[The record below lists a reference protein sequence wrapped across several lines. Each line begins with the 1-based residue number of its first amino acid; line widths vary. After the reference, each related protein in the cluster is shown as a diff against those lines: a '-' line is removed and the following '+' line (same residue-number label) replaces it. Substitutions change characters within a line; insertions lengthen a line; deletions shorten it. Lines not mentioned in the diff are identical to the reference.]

1 MKTIKTILLTKIII
15 TISVTSVLFSS
26 CKDTLPKIV
35 VSTNEVTNITTTAA
49 TLSGKVTIEDYTVV
63 TELGLC
69 WSSSPNPDVT
79 GDHVFTD
86 NTLDIFKHTLTD
98 LQPGTEYHVRA
109 YAFDGTEYHYGEDVC
124 FATLPI
130 GLFTVSK
137 SEMYSPARKVLFS
150 KGNLQYQASTD
161 TWRFA
166 EHPWD
171 YVGCS
176 EPDPYGFTYGMVPG
190 SSNHLI
196 GPDYD
201 GWIDLFGWGTSGHD
215 HGAVCYQPWS
225 TSTNDGDYVSYG
237 NSLNDLFE
245 LADWGSNPISNGGNQ
260 PNAWRTLTMDEWQ
273 YLLNY
278 RPTPS
283 GLTYVDAFLN
293 DNRGIILLP
302 DDWDNST
309 FQLVYQPYNI
319 INQVSP
325 EDWERMEENG
335 AVFLPLS
342 GMRTGTIISNCD
354 YYGGYWSSSHVISYG
369 TQQPDCALNQRFSD
383 GIDYWETTPRH
394 IGLSVR
400 LVRDY
405 QP

>member
-1 MKTIKTILLTKIII
+1 M
-15 TISVTSVLFSS
+15 
-26 CKDTLPKIV
+26 
-35 VSTNEVTNITTTAA
+35 
-49 TLSGKVTIEDYTVV
+49 
-63 TELGLC
+63 
-69 WSSSPNPDVT
+69 
-79 GDHVFTD
+79 
-86 NTLDIFKHTLTD
+86 
-98 LQPGTEYHVRA
+98 
-109 YAFDGTEYHYGEDVC
+109 
-124 FATLPI
+124 
-130 GLFTVSK
+130 
-137 SEMYSPARKVLFS
+137 
-150 KGNLQYQASTD
+150 
-161 TWRFA
+161 
-166 EHPWD
+166 
-171 YVGCS
+171 
-176 EPDPYGFTYGMVPG
+176 
-190 SSNHLI
+190 
-196 GPDYD
+196 
-201 GWIDLFGWGTSGHD
+201 
-215 HGAVCYQPWS
+215 
-225 TSTNDGDYVSYG
+225 
-237 NSLNDLFE
+237 FE

-260 PNAWRTLTMDEWQ
+260 PNAWRTLTMEEWQ

-369 TQQPDCALNQRFSD
+369 FQQPDCALNQRFTD
-383 GIDYWETTPRH
+383 GMDYWETTPRH